1 MRCRNSTSA
10 MKKKRK
16 SVNLGKTGCLC
27 WELQTYSPECCDP
40 DDRYAEEIGVGVG
53 NEPEEEIEE
62 S

>member
-1 MRCRNSTSA
+1 

-27 WELQTYSPECCDP
+27 WDTATYSPECCDP
-40 DDRYAEEIGVGVG
+40 EDRYAEEIGVGVG
-53 NEPEEEIEE
+53 NAPQEPSNE

>member
-1 MRCRNSTSA
+1 